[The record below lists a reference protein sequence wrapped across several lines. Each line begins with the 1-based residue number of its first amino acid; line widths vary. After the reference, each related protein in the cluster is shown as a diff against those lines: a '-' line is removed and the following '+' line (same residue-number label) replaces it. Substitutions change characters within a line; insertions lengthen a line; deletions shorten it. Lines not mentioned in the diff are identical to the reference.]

1 MTYLLDTNIVSF
13 FLQASRET
21 ELATASDISP
31 MAIVGEVRDELRGD
45 KNRGGANFTKWLAGS
60 RIAVTDILV
69 GSGSATRLA
78 QLVSDTAMSRDL
90 GERASIA
97 LASFDPTLIFVTHD
111 KNAAWLA
118 LRELW
123 APGDRVLRVAS
134 FLRRLF
140 QEKALTDA
148 AVADDIIA
156 YGEPR
161 PAWWAEWRASL

>member
-1 MTYLLDTNIVSF
+1 MTYLLDTNVVSF

-21 ELATASDISP
+21 ELAAASNISTL
-31 MAIVGEVRDELRGD
+31 AIVGEVREELRAD
-45 KNRGGANFTKWLAGS
+45 RNRGGPNFTRWLSSSGIS
-60 RIAVTDILV
+60 VTDVIV
-69 GSGSATRLA
+69 GSPAAMRLA
-78 QLVSDTAMSRDL
+78 QLINGTATGRDL

-97 LASFDPTLIFVTHD
+97 LASFDPTLVFVTHD

-123 APGDRVLRVAS
+123 APGASVLRVAS

-140 QEKALTDA
+140 DEKALTDA
-148 AVADDIIA
+148 TVADDIIA
-156 YGEPR
+156 FGEPR